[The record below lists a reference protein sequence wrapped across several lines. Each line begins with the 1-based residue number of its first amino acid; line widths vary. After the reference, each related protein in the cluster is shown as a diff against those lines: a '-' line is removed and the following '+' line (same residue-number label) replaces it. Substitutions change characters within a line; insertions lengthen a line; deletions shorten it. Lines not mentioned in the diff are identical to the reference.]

1 MKRNTFLCIL
11 LLVLFSA
18 SAWAQRVPMSPQ
30 YCPVPPVDS
39 TLVRGEAAR
48 DNLWPGFGTGSRRQA
63 DMDAATAFK
72 LVDIAG
78 VTLTGVGVIGV
89 AATAL
94 QQGMRSNA
102 VLSGRS
108 NVPYFV
114 FGGIAAAGVVTLT
127 TSRILA
133 VRKARAYDAV
143 VFPTAVPGGAGLA
156 FSLQF

>member
-1 MKRNTFLCIL
+1 MKRNFLLCL
-11 LLVLFSA
+11 LFLSLSSLSA
-18 SAWAQRVPMSPQ
+18 LAQTVPMSPQ

-39 TLVRGEAAR
+39 TLVRGEAAHN
-48 DNLWPGFGTGSRRQA
+48 NLWPGFGMGSRRQA
-63 DMDAATAFK
+63 DVDAATTFR
-72 LVDIAG
+72 LVDFAG
-78 VTLTGVGVIGV
+78 VTLTGVGAIGV

-108 NVPYFV
+108 YVPYYV
-114 FGGIAAAGVVTLT
+114 FGGVALAGVVTLT

-133 VRKARAYDAV
+133 VKKARAYDAV

-156 FSLQF
+156 FNLTF

>member
-1 MKRNTFLCIL
+1 MKRNL
-11 LLVLFSA
+11 LLCLLFLSLFSL
-18 SAWAQRVPMSPQ
+18 SAFAQTVPMSPQ

-48 DNLWPGFGTGSRRQA
+48 YNVWPGFGTGSRRQA
-63 DMDAATAFK
+63 DMSAATTFK

-78 VTLTGVGVIGV
+78 VTLTGVGAIGI
-89 AATAL
+89 AATAM
-94 QQGMRSNA
+94 QRGMRSNA

-114 FGGIAAAGVVTLT
+114 FGGVAAAGVATLT

-133 VRKARAYDAV
+133 ARKARAYDAV

-156 FSLQF
+156 FSLTF